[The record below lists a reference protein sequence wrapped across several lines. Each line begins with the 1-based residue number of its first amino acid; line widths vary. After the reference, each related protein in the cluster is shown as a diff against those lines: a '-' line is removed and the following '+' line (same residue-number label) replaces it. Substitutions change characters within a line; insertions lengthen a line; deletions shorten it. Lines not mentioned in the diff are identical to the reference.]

1 MKIEALKE
9 VSVTSNVPTANVTN
23 MTISEDGMQHIMSLL
38 TNLYKDPELAVIRE
52 YFTNACDAH
61 VAVGSTTPV
70 DITLPTWDSPV
81 YVVQD
86 YGIGMSEEDIR
97 KIYAQYGASTKRLT
111 NDQVGAFGLGCK
123 SALTITQQ
131 FTLVSVKDGMKT
143 TALISKSESG
153 VNTVNVIS
161 NIESDELTGTTVKI
175 PVPDIYSFND
185 KAKRFFSF
193 TAPEKVVI
201 DSYTPGM
208 VYESMKEII
217 NPDDQDDKYYIKPSS
232 IGESYLV
239 MGDVPYEIS
248 QGEMAESIKRLGLSI
263 DRQFLLLPKIFIIP
277 IGSVDLTP
285 SREGLRYTDKTNEV
299 LDKKVSFVLKDLRRI
314 AQAEIDECTDLKDV
328 FKKMSVW
335 KDFFSDPLTKWKDEK
350 VKHYLDAPN
359 SIRCIRRTGYG
370 ASEHSTFRRL
380 SLNYSS
386 PTFILKGLKE
396 SESSKVARYIK
407 PYIEDQGLTGIVN
420 FMLVE
425 DKEVYESDWIAKS
438 SIFTVMDPQ
447 DLIDKGKAYLKAQR
461 DKTPK
466 STEPREKIK
475 YPVMILDKEEIVWK
489 TYTDIPAGS
498 PYLGGG
504 SRGQEFHSYISGVY
518 ATGDDHDIPDYILS
532 KIEGLSPAN
541 EVILLGNN
549 RTAEAL
555 ERRVKGV
562 YPFTDDVKKTAKSLK
577 SMVTESLVQYHSMN
591 SSRFVSYLK
600 NLKIA
605 KVADTIL
612 DPEVVAAIDAAGKGK
627 AEFDKFEALAQK
639 VRTFNATY
647 SMVPSLQVKDEI
659 ADALSD
665 KYPLLRNIE
674 SGGWGRPR
682 VDPAEVVI
690 YMNAVYEKSLLDS
703 PAVV

>member
-61 VAVGSTTPV
+61 VAVGSTNPV

-97 KIYAQYGASTKRLT
+97 KIYSQYGASTKRLT

-161 NIESDELTGTTVKI
+161 NIESDDLNGTTVKI
-175 PVPDIYSFND
+175 PVPDIYSFNN
-185 KAKRFFSF
+185 KAKKFFAF

-201 DSYTPGM
+201 DGYTPGM
-208 VYESMKEII
+208 VYASMKEIA
-217 NPDDQDDKYYIKPSS
+217 NPDDSDKIYIKPSDS
-232 IGESYLV
+232 GASYLV
-239 MGDVPYEIS
+239 MGDVPYSIS
-248 QGEMAESIKRLGLSI
+248 QEEMAESVKRLGLSA
-263 DRQFLLLPKIFIIP
+263 DRQFLSIPKIFIVP

-285 SREGLRYTDKTNEV
+285 SREGLRYTDKTNEI
-299 LDKKVSFVLKDLRRI
+299 LDKKVSFVLKDLRKI
-314 AQAEIDECTDLKDV
+314 AQEEVDECTDLKDV
-328 FKKMSVW
+328 FKKMHSW
-335 KDFFSDPLTKWKDEK
+335 KDYFSDPLTEWNGEK
-350 VKHYLDAPN
+350 VKHYIDATN
-359 SIRCIRRTGYG
+359 SIRGIRRTAYG

-380 SLNYSS
+380 SLNYSY
-386 PTFILKGLKE
+386 PVIILKGLKE
-396 SESSKVARYIK
+396 SESSKVSRYIK
-407 PYIEDQGLTGIVN
+407 PYIEDQGITGIIN
-420 FMLVE
+420 FLLVE
-425 DKEVYESDWIAKS
+425 DKEVYESDWIKKS
-438 SIFTVMDPQ
+438 SLFTVMDPQ
-447 DLIDKGKAYLKAQR
+447 DLITKGKAYLKAQR
-461 DKTPK
+461 ALAPK
-466 STEPREKIK
+466 ETKPREKIQ
-475 YPVMILDKEEIVWK
+475 YPVLVFDSEEIVWK
-489 TYTDIPAGS
+489 PCSEISSGT
-498 PYLGGG
+498 PYLGGNR
-504 SRGQEFHSYISGVY
+504 RGEEFHSYISSVY
-518 ATGDDHDIPDYILS
+518 SQGFDKDVPDYIMKRL
-532 KIEGLSPAN
+532 EGLSSVK

-555 ERRVKGV
+555 ARRVKDT
-562 YPFTDDVKKTAKSLK
+562 YPFVDDVKKTAESLK

-591 SSRFVSYLK
+591 SSRFVSDLK
-600 NLKIA
+600 DLKLA

-639 VRTFNATY
+639 VRAFNATY
-647 SMVPSLQVKDEI
+647 SMVPSLQIKDEI

-682 VDPAEVVI
+682 VNPAEVVI

-703 PAVV
+703 SAVV